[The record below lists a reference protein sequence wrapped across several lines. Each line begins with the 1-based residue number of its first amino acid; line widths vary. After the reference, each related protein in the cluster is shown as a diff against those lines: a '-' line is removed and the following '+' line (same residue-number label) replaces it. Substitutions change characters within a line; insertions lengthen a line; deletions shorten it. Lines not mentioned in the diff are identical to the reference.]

1 MKFDW
6 RISFFLLA
14 FITVPAAIAPQL
26 SAQSQAAQDSS
37 YTLRVT
43 TQRVLLDVVVKDK
56 KGNLVT
62 NLSPGDFTVYEDKV
76 PQPITSFDAPAP
88 HSAPKAALV
97 HQSGDLAR
105 IGAAPITLLI
115 LDELNTSFEDMAFAR
130 QKMEKYLDAQP
141 AILTQPT
148 TLLAVTNT
156 HFQVIEDYTQ
166 DREALRQA
174 LKKHLPELPLKYMQS
189 GANGAGAYERMALS
203 LNSLHQIAVAARG
216 ARGRKS
222 VIWVGKGFPAVNL
235 LLLDTASTDLL
246 QHALERLTRELMDTR
261 MTLYTIDPA
270 ANLLTH
276 GFVSTPEELTEF
288 ESRTDGQ
295 PFADEIKF
303 STLAPATGG
312 QAFHDRNDV
321 DRELHE
327 AAEEGA
333 TFYALTYAPT
343 NHAETPGVYRRIH
356 VALKNPALTATTRN
370 GYYVGDAE
378 GDIFGTIKNQAHSL
392 RTLLEEEMGSAALA
406 TLPYSGVHAAL
417 EAGAGDA
424 LTLKT
429 TAGTLAWTPTSDGKY
444 QAEITVL
451 SVAFNAKGKALAHA
465 SRELLA
471 QVQGEV
477 KNPEQWA
484 AFLLHLPQ
492 PAGTRRIR
500 VVVRDAHN
508 GKIGTAELA
517 VQR

>member
-1 MKFDW
+1 M
-6 RISFFLLA
+6 SFSMLPCAILLA
-14 FITVPAAIAPQL
+14 VLAPLLQ
-26 SAQSQAAQDSS
+26 AQSDTAQDSS

-62 NLSPGDFTVYEDKV
+62 HLSPGDFTVYEDKV
-76 PQPITSFDAPAP
+76 PQRITSFDAPTP
-88 HSAPKAALV
+88 HLAPKQALV
-97 HQSGDLAR
+97 HNSGELSK
-105 IGAAPITLLI
+105 IGAAPITILI
-115 LDELNTSFEDMAFAR
+115 LDELNSSFEDMAFAR

-141 AILTQPT
+141 AILAQPT

-156 HFQVIEDYTQ
+156 HFQVVEDYTQ
-166 DREALRQA
+166 DREALRLA
-174 LKKHLPELPLKYMQS
+174 LKKHFPELPLKSMQS
-189 GANGAGAYERMALS
+189 GANSSGAYERTALS

-216 ARGRKS
+216 AQGRKS

-235 LLLDTASTDLL
+235 LLLDNASIDVM
-246 QHALERLTRELMDTR
+246 QHAIERLTHELMDTR

-270 ANLLTH
+270 ANLLTR
-276 GFVSTPEELTEF
+276 GFVATPEELTEF

-312 QAFHDRNDV
+312 QAFYDRNDV
-321 DRELHE
+321 DRELRE

-333 TFYALTYAPT
+333 TFYALSYAPT
-343 NHAETPGVYRRIH
+343 NHAETPGAYRRIH
-356 VALKNPALTATTRN
+356 VALKDPNLIATTRN
-370 GYYVGDAE
+370 GYYVGNGEEDVFDAVR
-378 GDIFGTIKNQAHSL
+378 NQAHAL

-406 TLPYSGVHAAL
+406 TLPYSGVNASL
-417 EAGAGDA
+417 ESGAGDA

-429 TAGTLAWTPTSDGKY
+429 TAGTLAWTPVSDGKY

-451 SVAFNAKGKALAHA
+451 SVAFNAKGKALAHT
-465 SRELLA
+465 SKELVA
-471 QVQGEV
+471 RVQGEV
-477 KNPEQWA
+477 KNPEQQA

-492 PAGTRRIR
+492 PVGTRRIR